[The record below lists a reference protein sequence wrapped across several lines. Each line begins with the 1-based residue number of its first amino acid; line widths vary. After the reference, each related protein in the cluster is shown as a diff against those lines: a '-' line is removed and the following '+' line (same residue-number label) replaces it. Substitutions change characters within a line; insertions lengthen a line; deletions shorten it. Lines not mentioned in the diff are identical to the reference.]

1 MSMAAIAVVA
11 TPLVLGG
18 INAAVQKNK
27 ANKMEGDILAANG
40 VVEDALSARQDLDEA
55 VYDPGDDIR
64 AMKSMVSN
72 PMANLAVATQ
82 AAKLKIEQT
91 DIALANTLDTLMATG
106 AGAGGAT
113 ALAQA
118 ALKSKMGISASIE
131 QQEANNEKLRA
142 QGAME
147 VQKLKA
153 GGEQWKWAQQETRE
167 MQKLD
172 REQALM
178 DNDLQQQQMHQ
189 QNVYNEMG
197 NIAGTLGS
205 VAGGITSSENYEFDT
220 STPFWNQGQ

>member
-1 MSMAAIAVVA
+1 MSFVLVGLGAVSVGMSTYTAISQNKKAKEREKDA
-11 TPLVLGG
+11 YNHELEIKQLEENRQAL
-18 INAAVQKNK
+18 INPYENMSNEY
-27 ANKMEGDILAANG
+27 ANMG
-40 VVEDALSARQDLDEA
+40 
-55 VYDPGDDIR
+55 
-64 AMKSMVSN
+64 
-72 PMANLAVATQ
+72 VATQ
-82 AAKLKIEQT
+82 AAEFQAQEA

-153 GGEQWKWAQQETRE
+153 GGEQWKWAQQEERQ
-167 MQKLD
+167 MQELD
-172 REQALM
+172 REQAMM

-189 QNVYNEMG
+189 QNVYNAMG
-197 NIAGTLGS
+197 DIAGTLGS
-205 VAGGITSSENYEFDT
+205 VAGGITSSEGYEFDM
-220 STPFWNQGQ
+220 SNPFWKQG

>member
-1 MSMAAIAVVA
+1 MSFILIGLGATSIAMSTVTAVSQNRKA
-11 TPLVLGG
+11 KQRETDAKNHELEIKQLEANRQAL
-18 INAAVQKNK
+18 INPYENITNEY
-27 ANKMEGDILAANG
+27 ANIG
-40 VVEDALSARQDLDEA
+40 
-55 VYDPGDDIR
+55 
-64 AMKSMVSN
+64 
-72 PMANLAVATQ
+72 VATQ
-82 AAKLKIEQT
+82 AAEFQAQEA

-205 VAGGITSSENYEFDT
+205 IAGGIASSENYEFDT
-220 STPFWNQGQ
+220 STPFWNQG

>member
-1 MSMAAIAVVA
+1 MGDFLKGMAVA
-11 TPLVLGG
+11 TPTIVGLATM
-18 INAAVQKNK
+18 AA
-27 ANKMEGDILAANG
+27 ANKRAKEAEQDEIKYQEM
-40 VVEDALSARQDLDEA
+40 LSALEDNRQQ
-55 VYDPGDDIR
+55 IT
-64 AMKSMVSN
+64 N
-72 PMANLAVATQ
+72 PYANLSVATQ
-82 AAKLKIEQT
+82 AAEFQAEQA

-153 GGEQWKWAQQETRE
+153 GGEQWKWAQQEERQLQE
-167 MQKLD
+167 LD

-189 QNVYNEMG
+189 QNVYNAMG

-205 VAGGITSSENYEFDT
+205 VAGGVTSSGGYEFDL
-220 STPFWNQGQ
+220 TPGS

>member
-1 MSMAAIAVVA
+1 MSFVLVGLGAVSVGMSTYQAISQNKKAKQA
-11 TPLVLGG
+11 EADARDHELEIEQLEANRQAL
-18 INAAVQKNK
+18 INPYEN
-27 ANKMEGDILAANG
+27 M
-40 VVEDALSARQDLDEA
+40 
-55 VYDPGDDIR
+55 
-64 AMKSMVSN
+64 SN
-72 PMANLAVATQ
+72 EYANLGVATQ
-82 AAKLKIEQT
+82 AAEFQAQEA

-153 GGEQWKWAQQETRE
+153 GGEQWKWAQQEERE

-172 REQALM
+172 REQAMM

-189 QNVYNEMG
+189 QNVYNAMG
-197 NIAGTLGS
+197 DIAGTLGS
-205 VAGGITSSENYEFDT
+205 VAGGITSSEGYEFDP
-220 STPFWNQGQ
+220 SNPFWKQG